1 MYIYIYN
8 VDECDNPNEQPSSN
22 GILRC
27 QHFIYIHHPSSII
40 HHPSSSSSSSSSS
53 PSSPPPS
60 SSAAATSFGYI
71 HYYKE
76 ICIMYYIYIY
86 YTPLYHDCFHYINMS
101 IFFYIVSLYIYIYI
115 AIYLC
120 IPIISPFYFQCV
132 EPKITCFSLPIGSMY
147 AIYMVTWIPSI
158 YPQC

>member
-1 MYIYIYN
+1 MDMYNHNGVICVYIYN

-40 HHPSSSSSSSSSS
+40 HHPSSSSSS

-76 ICIMYYIYIY
+76 ICIMYYIYII
-86 YTPLYHDCFHYINMS
+86 PHYIM
-101 IFFYIVSLYIYIYI
+101 I
-115 AIYLC
+115 AST
-120 IPIISPFYFQCV
+120 IS
-132 EPKITCFSLPIGSMY
+132 T
-147 AIYMVTWIPSI
+147 
-158 YPQC
+158 